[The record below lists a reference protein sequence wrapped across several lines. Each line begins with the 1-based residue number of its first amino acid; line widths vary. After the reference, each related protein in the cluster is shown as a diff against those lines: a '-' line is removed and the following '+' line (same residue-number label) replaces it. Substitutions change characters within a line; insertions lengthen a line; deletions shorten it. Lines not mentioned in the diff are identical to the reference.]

1 MRETG
6 EAWSL
11 DHHIRSSHRRRR
23 NDLVLGN
30 LWILLPAIGRG
41 LQLRAL
47 EVPHRLPVFL
57 HYSRHVRIPSTASTA
72 NTTNMILGS
81 VFASCPTR
89 QDGS

>member
-6 EAWSL
+6 AAWTF

-30 LWILLPAIGRG
+30 LRILLPAIGRG

-47 EVPHRLPVFL
+47 EVPHHLPVFL
-57 HYSRHVRIPSTASTA
+57 HYSRHVRMPSPAPME
-72 NTTNMILGS
+72 NTTNMISGS